1 MGIGTGTSATHD
13 PRARRAANSRK
24 SWALCSWVMWTASLT
39 VKPAPNLH
47 DRRPDPAM
55 QVAGMR
61 KSVASSWVPS
71 IQPWPGRRVPASAK
85 RGHIFPALKG
95 KHAKPGM
102 SSSQTT
108 QTPYRRAPNGRSR
121 CVCQAKYTPM
131 LGLRRKY
138 LPRTGASQLAA
149 EQRPPR
155 RQMRTTER
163 VVFAPNLPLI
173 QRDAAEGVGDAR
185 GSWHKTSTV
194 PPMKGADASNLETR
208 AAGPATPATTRDSP
222 TRKHAPGNRS
232 AANRDSHPA
241 LSTMRRRQQM
251 EKGAR
256 HVTAALEADRQP
268 RSSAA
273 TEVWMAMRIECRQ
286 ENERR
291 VQSCWRPTI
300 IKTYRFRSITVV
312 RIAGWGHVGRVQY
325 QTAHWRHCQ
334 FSRPPP
340 NADSRPAMTSLAEFH
355 GFPNL
360 PSELRLKIWAF
371 ALRRPRVVNIAG
383 KKAIDPKRT
392 PRRFVVAFLS
402 TTPRPAMINAC
413 QESRSE
419 ALATYRRYFQTEHA
433 PNCVY
438 LAPDRDAVRC
448 SDNLLEHFG
457 PDEVGAVER
466 LVLDVADAGYFGH
479 FNMAIIAS
487 MARLTKLDLYTDEG
501 DLTSWRGGNVR
512 ILSTDFEGARK
523 SDPGWAC
530 PRVRIIDRHTGA
542 EVLCIERGAL
552 APGWRPGDPNPFLT

>member
-1 MGIGTGTSATHD
+1 
-13 PRARRAANSRK
+13 
-24 SWALCSWVMWTASLT
+24 
-39 VKPAPNLH
+39 
-47 DRRPDPAM
+47 
-55 QVAGMR
+55 
-61 KSVASSWVPS
+61 
-71 IQPWPGRRVPASAK
+71 
-85 RGHIFPALKG
+85 
-95 KHAKPGM
+95 
-102 SSSQTT
+102 
-108 QTPYRRAPNGRSR
+108 
-121 CVCQAKYTPM
+121 
-131 LGLRRKY
+131 
-138 LPRTGASQLAA
+138 
-149 EQRPPR
+149 
-155 RQMRTTER
+155 
-163 VVFAPNLPLI
+163 
-173 QRDAAEGVGDAR
+173 
-185 GSWHKTSTV
+185 
-194 PPMKGADASNLETR
+194 
-208 AAGPATPATTRDSP
+208 
-222 TRKHAPGNRS
+222 
-232 AANRDSHPA
+232 
-241 LSTMRRRQQM
+241 
-251 EKGAR
+251 
-256 HVTAALEADRQP
+256 
-268 RSSAA
+268 
-273 TEVWMAMRIECRQ
+273 
-286 ENERR
+286 
-291 VQSCWRPTI
+291 
-300 IKTYRFRSITVV
+300 
-312 RIAGWGHVGRVQY
+312 
-325 QTAHWRHCQ
+325 
-334 FSRPPP
+334 
-340 NADSRPAMTSLAEFH
+340 MTSLAEFH

-487 MARLTKLDLYTDEG
+487 MARLTELDLYTDEG